1 MPLSQLAKVNTA
13 QSSGISRIQQVAPL
27 GNPAGPGEEG
37 GERDGGGEES
47 KADSGKVDKYGGGED
62 LPGGGDAEK
71 QTPP

>member
-1 MPLSQLAKVNTA
+1 M
-13 QSSGISRIQQVAPL
+13 APL

-47 KADSGKVDKYGGGED
+47 KADSGKVDKYGVGED
-62 LPGGGDAEK
+62 LPGGGGGDAEK

>member
-1 MPLSQLAKVNTA
+1 MNTA

-37 GERDGGGEES
+37 GERDGGEES
-47 KADSGKVDKYGGGED
+47 KADSGKVDKYGVGED
-62 LPGGGDAEK
+62 LPGGGGGDAEK